1 MKRKTLLIL
10 LSSILVVGFIL
21 LLVINVSAKEEEY
34 FNEVELSNNNI
45 ITNSNG
51 IAYYDTI
58 ISVGLDEA
66 GISGANVVVSE
77 LTSGAK
83 EQFSFG
89 ELKAHVR
96 LFNGTFYLFLDKYDR
111 KEAIEVISHE
121 IVHMVQYTSS
131 QLIYEN
137 GELYWEGQKYDLENL
152 DYENRPWER
161 DAFSR
166 ETDLSMKVNNKL
178 YNKN

>member
-1 MKRKTLLIL
+1 MNRKTLIIL
-10 LSSILVVGFIL
+10 LSTLTILGLIL
-21 LLVINVSAKEEEY
+21 FLVINVSAKEEY
-34 FNEVELSNNNI
+34 FNQVELSENNI

-51 IAYYDTI
+51 VAFYDTI

-66 GISGANVVVSE
+66 GLYGISVVVSE

-83 EQFSFG
+83 EQFTSG

-96 LFNGTFYLFLDKYDR
+96 YFNGIFYLFLDKNDR
-111 KEAIEVISHE
+111 RESIEIISHE
-121 IVHMVQYTSS
+121 IIHMVQYNSG

-137 GELYWEGQKYDLENL
+137 GELYWEGQKYDLENM
-152 DYENRPWER
+152 DYDNRPWER
-161 DAFSR
+161 DAFSG
-166 ETDLSMKVNNKL
+166 ETDLGVKVSNKL

>member
-1 MKRKTLLIL
+1 MNRKTLIIL
-10 LSSILVVGFIL
+10 LSTLMVLGLILF
-21 LLVINVSAKEEEY
+21 LVINVSAKEEEY
-34 FNEVELSNNNI
+34 FNQIELSENNI

-51 IAYYDTI
+51 VAFYDTI

-66 GISGANVVVSE
+66 GLYGVSVVVSE

-83 EQFSFG
+83 EQFTYG

-96 LFNGTFYLFLDKYDR
+96 YFNGVFYLFLDKNDR
-111 KEAIEVISHE
+111 RESIEIISHE
-121 IVHMVQYTSS
+121 IVHMVQYKSG

-137 GELYWEGQKYDLENL
+137 GELYWEGQKYDLENM
-152 DYENRPWER
+152 DYDNRPWER

-166 ETDLSMKVNNKL
+166 ETDLGMKVYSKL
-178 YNKN
+178 YNK